1 MVTEAI
7 ALLQAQRGPTEATQ
21 PVFRSAPAP
30 ALGEALDTARSTR
43 GLKGLRPHDLGRTLA
58 MRMAERGGPD
68 VLATIGAILGQK
80 PPYWTTLI
88 FF

>member
-1 MVTEAI
+1 
-7 ALLQAQRGPTEATQ
+7 
-21 PVFRSAPAP
+21 
-30 ALGEALDTARSTR
+30 
-43 GLKGLRPHDLGRTLA
+43 

-88 FF
+88 FLQHTSQGLQLRAIENGFPQFSQQTEPDPQY